1 MAQNKNGIEPNESR
15 DKGAEIS
22 QKIKAGMRK
31 AAAFFIKLGEHTVQ
45 NSKKLAGFLKHNY
58 HRFGKRPEK
67 RVRFYFKKW
76 YRKLRVFALNLKAF
90 VMRPIRKIGHAFD
103 VLRESMKEVK
113 DRSFREKSVRFFKTL
128 WTGFR
133 RNRKIGATILNY
145 TLPVLGIAMFLY
157 VVNFAGSLTFAVSV
171 SYNGENLGYVKDEA
185 VVNSATE
192 IVQGRMVYLDDSERL
207 DIEPTFSVKIMD
219 KDDVLTEYQ
228 LADAIISLSDDEM
241 VQAEGIYIDDKFYG
255 AVENAGTVKTT
266 LDNILNEYKTGA
278 EGEEVSFVNQIDV
291 ISGLYVKDNIITQDA
306 AVELLSGE
314 KQSEVYYTIKE
325 GDTPSGV
332 ASDNDIKYADLK
344 ALNPDIENPSKFRPG
359 DQVLLTKSEPFL
371 PVQVKRTVTYTES
384 VAYSTNTTE
393 SAKYAKGTTKV
404 VKEGEN
410 GENSITAN
418 VTYVNN
424 IEVSREIITTKVVKE
439 PVTKE
444 VVKGTAEPV
453 SNISSYK
460 GSSSGL
466 SGSSGSGK
474 VDYGFIWPFSGYIS
488 APYGFSAVYG
498 SSMHTGLDIARYG
511 GALNKP
517 IVACAPGKVIWSG
530 WNGAYGK
537 LIKIDHGNGVQTWY
551 AHCNALQVSVGE
563 YVSQGQQIG
572 LVGSTGNSTGP
583 HLHLEV
589 RINGIHRNPLNYL
602 P

>member
-1 MAQNKNGIEPNESR
+1 MAQNKSGLEDQQTCN
-15 DKGAEIS
+15 KGADILE
-22 QKIKAGMRK
+22 KIKPSIQK
-31 AAAFFIKLGEHTVQ
+31 VTAFFTKLGEHTVH
-45 NSKKLAGFLKHNY
+45 NSKKLFVFFKNNY

-67 RVRFYFKKW
+67 RVRFYLKKW
-76 YRKLRVFALNLKAF
+76 YRKLRVFALNIKTAVL
-90 VMRPIRKIGHAFD
+90 RPFKKIAHSFD
-103 VLRESMKEVK
+103 VLHQSMESVKEGTAL
-113 DRSFREKSVRFFKTL
+113 EKLSCFFKTI

-145 TLPVLGIAMFLY
+145 TLPVLGIALFIY

-171 SYNGENLGYVKDEA
+171 SYNGENLGYVKNESI
-185 VVNSATE
+185 VNSATE
-192 IVQGRMVYLDDSERL
+192 IVQSRMVYLDDSERL

-255 AVENAGTVKTT
+255 AVEDAGTVKTT
-266 LDNILNEYKTGA
+266 LDNILNGYKTGA
-278 EGEEVSFVNQIDV
+278 EGEEVSFVNNIEV
-291 ISGLYVKDNIITQDA
+291 ISGLYIKDNIITADA

-325 GDTPSGV
+325 GDTPTGV
-332 ASDNDIKYADLK
+332 ASDHDIKYADLK

-393 SAKYAKGTTKV
+393 SAKYTKGTTKV
-404 VKEGEN
+404 VQEGEN

-424 IEVSREIITTKVVKE
+424 VEVSREIITTKVIKE
-439 PVTKE
+439 PVTEE

-453 SNISSYK
+453 SNASSYY
-460 GSSSGL
+460 SSGTEL

-488 APYGFSAVYG
+488 APYGYSAIYG

-517 IVACAPGKVIWSG
+517 IVACASGRVIWSG

-551 AHCNALQVSVGE
+551 AHCNSLQVSVGD
-563 YVSQGQQIG
+563 YVTQGQQIG

-589 RINGIHRNPLNYL
+589 RINGIHKNPLNYL

>member
-1 MAQNKNGIEPNESR
+1 M
-15 DKGAEIS
+15 
-22 QKIKAGMRK
+22 
-31 AAAFFIKLGEHTVQ
+31 
-45 NSKKLAGFLKHNY
+45 
-58 HRFGKRPEK
+58 
-67 RVRFYFKKW
+67 
-76 YRKLRVFALNLKAF
+76 
-90 VMRPIRKIGHAFD
+90 
-103 VLRESMKEVK
+103 
-113 DRSFREKSVRFFKTL
+113 
-128 WTGFR
+128 
-133 RNRKIGATILNY
+133 
-145 TLPVLGIAMFLY
+145 
-157 VVNFAGSLTFAVSV
+157 
-171 SYNGENLGYVKDEA
+171 
-185 VVNSATE
+185 
-192 IVQGRMVYLDDSERL
+192 
-207 DIEPTFSVKIMD
+207 
-219 KDDVLTEYQ
+219 
-228 LADAIISLSDDEM
+228 
-241 VQAEGIYIDDKFYG
+241 
-255 AVENAGTVKTT
+255 
-266 LDNILNEYKTGA
+266 
-278 EGEEVSFVNQIDV
+278 NQIDV

-453 SNISSYK
+453 SNMSSYK

-488 APYGFSAVYG
+488 APYGYSAVYG